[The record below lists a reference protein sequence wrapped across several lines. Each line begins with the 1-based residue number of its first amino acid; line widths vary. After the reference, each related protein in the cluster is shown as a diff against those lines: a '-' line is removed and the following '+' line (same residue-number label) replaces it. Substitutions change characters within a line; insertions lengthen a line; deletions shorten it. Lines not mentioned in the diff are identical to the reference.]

1 MIGGRQYASRS
12 ESAVVVK
19 PQNQSFPVI
28 SYAGICIKNLISFSF
43 VMVALLISMK
53 WSEGQSSSDL
63 LAENLSIMLGQLV
76 KNISIDTQD
85 QEVFTVG
92 LYRSCIYIS
101 RGLFTTTQVV
111 RVQLK
116 GCSDNEVFHL
126 RFTRGYRGYDL
137 SLREDWLVAMH
148 SLSRLFQYLLSGDA
162 KVGAIRTHGNFDTA
176 QNYFGKF
183 LE

>member
-28 SYAGICIKNLISFSF
+28 PYAGICIKNLISFSF

-126 RFTRGYRGYDL
+126 RFTRGYDL

>member
-1 MIGGRQYASRS
+1 
-12 ESAVVVK
+12 
-19 PQNQSFPVI
+19 
-28 SYAGICIKNLISFSF
+28 
-43 VMVALLISMK
+43 
-53 WSEGQSSSDL
+53 
-63 LAENLSIMLGQLV
+63 MLGQLV

-126 RFTRGYRGYDL
+126 RFTRGYDL
-137 SLREDWLVAMH
+137 SLREDWLKAMH
-148 SLSRLFQYLLSGDA
+148 GLSRLFRYLLSGDA
-162 KVGAIRTHGNFDTA
+162 KVGAIRKYGNCNTA
-176 QNYFGKF
+176 
-183 LE
+183 